1 MSELKIGDRVKVISD
16 PRFIEFTREKSIIG
30 MTGTVKELNETH
42 ADVEF
47 DDYGE
52 NGSCWYVPY
61 DYLEKIEE
69 TEEETKGE
77 VDMES
82 KEEWIVFLD
91 KYDIPVKQNAY
102 RTREEAI
109 SEGRKEIAKISA
121 KYMDSEVFGERIESG
136 VSSFYVGKV
145 GRNEPGLFA
154 DDIIDD
160 LISDAEKMYGDTAD
174 NFLEYVSKQDKEELE
189 VEVNKVIRE
198 WIDNHNFMACGLL
211 VEKIEKIEV

>member
-1 MSELKIGDRVKVISD
+1 MSELKIGDRVRIISD
-16 PRFIEFTREKSIIG
+16 PKFIESTGDKSIIG
-30 MTGTVKELNETH
+30 MTGTVKELNEVH

-47 DDYGE
+47 DDYGK
-52 NGSCWYVPY
+52 NGSRWFVPY
-61 DYLEKIEE
+61 DYLEKIED
-69 TEEETKGE
+69 T
-77 VDMES
+77 MES

-91 KYDIPVKQNAY
+91 KYDIPAKQNAY
-102 RTREEAI
+102 GTREEAI
-109 SEGRKEIAKISA
+109 SEGRKEIAKISD

-145 GRNEPGLFA
+145 GKSEPGLFA

-198 WIDNHNFMACGLL
+198 WIDNHNFMTCGLL

>member
-1 MSELKIGDRVKVISD
+1 M
-16 PRFIEFTREKSIIG
+16 
-30 MTGTVKELNETH
+30 
-42 ADVEF
+42 
-47 DDYGE
+47 E
-52 NGSCWYVPY
+52 N
-61 DYLEKIEE
+61 
-69 TEEETKGE
+69 
-77 VDMES
+77 
-82 KEEWIVFLD
+82 KEEWIAFLN
-91 KYDIPVKQNAY
+91 KHDIPAEQNAY

-198 WIDNHNFMACGLL
+198 WIDNHNFMTCGLL

>member
-1 MSELKIGDRVKVISD
+1 MSELKIGDRVRIISD
-16 PRFIEFTREKSIIG
+16 PRFIEFTGEKSIIG
-30 MTGTVKELNETH
+30 MTGTVKDVDETC
-42 ADVEF
+42 AGIEF

-91 KYDIPVKQNAY
+91 KYDIPAKQNAY

-145 GRNEPGLFA
+145 GKSEPSLFA

-198 WIDNHNFMACGLL
+198 WIDNHNFMTCGLL